1 VPLARWEISVSD
13 YFVDNCLVGKVAFFA
28 GGSSGIN
35 LGIASRFAD
44 KGARVTL
51 ISRAEE
57 RLVAAAK
64 SIADR
69 GGCAS
74 WAVADVRDPEA
85 VRAALQRCAAENG
98 PIDILVSGAA
108 GNFLAPVSGLSSNG
122 FKTVVDIDLLG
133 TYNVLKHSYEFLR
146 KPGASL
152 ISISAPQ
159 AEKPMSGQAHACA
172 AKAGINMLTMVL
184 AKEWGGEGIRVN
196 AISPGFI
203 AETEGTARL
212 VDTDQKAAALLDAIP
227 LRRLGRKDEIADLA
241 LFLSSDNAQYV
252 TGAIFDCDGGYSLGT
267 G

>member
-1 VPLARWEISVSD
+1 MSD
-13 YFVDNCLVGKVAFFA
+13 YFIDSCLAGKVAFIA

-35 LGIASRFAD
+35 LGIATRFAH
-44 KGARVTL
+44 KGARVML
-51 ISRAEE
+51 ISRTEE
-57 RLVAAAK
+57 RLVAAAN

-69 GGCAS
+69 GGSAS
-74 WAVADVRDPEA
+74 WAVADVRDPQA
-85 VRAALQRCAAENG
+85 VRAALQRCLTENG
-98 PIDILVSGAA
+98 PIDILISGAA
-108 GNFLAPVSGLSSNG
+108 GNFLAPVTGLSSNG

-159 AEKPMSGQAHACA
+159 AEVPMSQQAHACA
-172 AKAGINMLTMVL
+172 AKAGINMLTKVL

-203 AETEGTARL
+203 AGTEGTARL
-212 VDTDQKAAALLDAIP
+212 VDTKEKAAALLDAIP

-241 LFLSSDNAQYV
+241 LFLVSDNAQYV
-252 TGAIFDCDGGYSLGT
+252 TGAIFDCDGGYRLGT

>member
-1 VPLARWEISVSD
+1 MTVRQEINVSD
-13 YFVDNCLVGKVAFFA
+13 YFVENCLAGKVAFIA

-35 LGIASRFAD
+35 LGIATRFAD
-44 KGARVTL
+44 KGARVML
-51 ISRAEE
+51 ISRTEE
-57 RLVAAAK
+57 RLVVAAK

-69 GGCAS
+69 GGSAA
-74 WAVADVRDPEA
+74 WAVADVRDPQA
-85 VRAALQRCAAENG
+85 VRAALERCAAENG

-108 GNFLAPVSGLSSNG
+108 GNFLAPVTGLSSNG

-159 AEKPMSGQAHACA
+159 AEKPMSEQAHACA
-172 AKAGINMLTMVL
+172 AKAGINMLSQVL

-212 VDTDQKAAALLDAIP
+212 VDTEEKAAALLDAIP

-241 LFLSSDNAQYV
+241 LFLSSDNARYV
-252 TGAIFDCDGGYSLGT
+252 TGAIFACDGGYQLGT

>member
-1 VPLARWEISVSD
+1 VGD
-13 YFVDNCLVGKVAFFA
+13 YFVDNCLAGKVAFIA

-35 LGIASRFAD
+35 LGIATRFAD
-44 KGARVTL
+44 KGARVML
-51 ISRAEE
+51 ISRTEE

-64 SIADR
+64 SITDR
-69 GGCAS
+69 GGSAS
-74 WAVADVRDPEA
+74 WAVADVRDPAA
-85 VRAALQRCAAENG
+85 VRAALERCATENG
-98 PIDILVSGAA
+98 PIDVLVSGAA
-108 GNFLAPVSGLSSNG
+108 GNFLAPVTGLSSNG

-159 AEKPMSGQAHACA
+159 AEVPMSDQAHACA
-172 AKAGINMLTMVL
+172 AKAGINMLTKVL

-212 VDTDQKAAALLDAIP
+212 VDTEEKATALLGAIP
-227 LRRLGRKDEIADLA
+227 LGRLGRKDEIADLA
-241 LFLSSDNAQYV
+241 IFLSSDNAKYV
-252 TGAIFDCDGGYSLGT
+252 TGAIFDCDGGYRLGT
-267 G
+267 A

>member
-1 VPLARWEISVSD
+1 MAGTSVTD
-13 YFVDNCLVGKVAFFA
+13 YFVDNCLAGKVTFVA

-35 LGIASRFAD
+35 LGIATRFAD
-44 KGARVTL
+44 KGARVML
-51 ISRAEE
+51 VSRTEE
-57 RLVAAAK
+57 RLAAAAK
-64 SIADR
+64 SIAQR
-69 GGCAS
+69 GGTAS
-74 WAVADVRDPEA
+74 WAVADVRDPQA
-85 VRAALQRCAAENG
+85 VRAALERCAAENG

-108 GNFLAPVSGLSSNG
+108 GNFLAPVTGLSSNG

-159 AEKPMSGQAHACA
+159 AEMAMSGQSHACA
-172 AKAGINMLTMVL
+172 AKAGINMLTKVL

-212 VDTDQKAAALLDAIP
+212 VDTEQKASALLDAVP
-227 LRRLGRKDEIADLA
+227 LGRLGLKEEIADLA
-241 LFLSSDNAQYV
+241 LFLSSDNAQYI
-252 TGAIFDCDGGYSLGT
+252 TGAICDCDGGYRLGT
-267 G
+267 A